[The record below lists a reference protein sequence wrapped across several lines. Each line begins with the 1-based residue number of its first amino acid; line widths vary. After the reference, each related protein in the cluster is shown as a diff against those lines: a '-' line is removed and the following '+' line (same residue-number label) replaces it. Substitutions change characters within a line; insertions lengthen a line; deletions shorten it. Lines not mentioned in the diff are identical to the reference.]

1 MKNNKG
7 FTLVEL
13 LAVVTIIGVLLTLA
27 TTAAITTMNKGRRRA
42 EKLSAKDYVTAVN
55 DYNFISSNSEKI
67 STTNCNCSLL
77 STNLIRCK
85 IEGSNGLSIKI
96 KDSIEGK
103 LPKSGTVDINMT
115 TYKVTG
121 ARIKVKNYTVI
132 YENSKYKIN

>member
-27 TTAAITTMNKGRRRA
+27 TTAAITTMNKGRRRT

-67 STTNCNCSLL
+67 STSNCNCSAL
-77 STNLIRCK
+77 SSSLIRCK
-85 IEGSNGLSIKI
+85 IEGSNGLSVKI
-96 KDSIEGK
+96 KDSLEGK
-103 LPKSGTVDINMT
+103 LPKSGTVDIST
-115 TYKVTG
+115 ETYKVTG

>member
-67 STTNCNCSLL
+67 STSNSNCSLL

-85 IEGSNGLSIKI
+85 IEGSNGLSVKI
-96 KDSIEGK
+96 KDSLEGK
-103 LPKSGTVDINMT
+103 LPKSGTVDINTT

>member
-27 TTAAITTMNKGRRRA
+27 TAAAITTMNKGKRRA

-55 DYNFISSNSEKI
+55 DYNYISSSSEKI
-67 STTNCNCSLL
+67 TTSNCNCSLV
-77 STNLIRCK
+77 SSNLIRCK
-85 IEGSNGLSIKI
+85 IEGSNGLSAKI
-96 KDSIEGK
+96 EDSLEGR
-103 LPKSGTVDINMT
+103 LPKSGTVDINTT
-115 TYKVTG
+115 TYKVKS

>member
-13 LAVVTIIGVLLTLA
+13 LAVITIIGVLLTIA
-27 TTAAITTMNKGRRRA
+27 TAASITTMNKGKRRT

-55 DYNFISSNSEKI
+55 DYNYISSSSEKI
-67 STTNCNCSLL
+67 TTSNCNCSLV
-77 STNLIRCK
+77 SSNLIRCK
-85 IEGSNGLSIKI
+85 IEGSNGLSAKI
-96 KDSIEGK
+96 KDSLEGR
-103 LPKSGTVDINMT
+103 LPKSGTVDINTT
-115 TYKVTG
+115 TYKVKS